1 MELLHEK
8 ACPLRNKRIVR
19 LKLKEQS
26 AVKKTLVLKLL
37 EDIHQ
42 VEQEDQQMTFYI

>member
-1 MELLHEK
+1 
-8 ACPLRNKRIVR
+8 VR